1 MKKFIVL
8 LCLTCLYLTF
18 FFVRNA
24 LCDQSNQTYEEA
36 KVISVSKEPNK
47 DNPNLEILQTK
58 IKLITGTYKDRE
70 FTTEYIHQIGSPYDL
85 KLSPDEK
92 VIVYQQIRPNN
103 EPTFFISDIARY
115 NKYPWLL
122 LIFFILI
129 FIASGLRGIYMM
141 LGLFG
146 FMFLIWLWLIPALIT
161 NLNILVVTIAVL
173 SIGVVIQTILICGFS
188 QKSLSAIIGTVSG
201 IIVASVFSY
210 YLNSFL
216 NITGMISEEGLFLKN
231 ISLNINFTSL
241 LSSAMIIGSSGAA
254 IKLSTGIASTA
265 EQYKM
270 LFPTSNWKEI
280 FNSSFQSGR
289 ESLPEL
295 LQTLYLAY
303 IGCYLPLILL
313 VSIQGPTLSW
323 FRVFSLE
330 VVATEIAR
338 SFIAIIVLFI
348 TLPVTSFLI
357 SRFLSSNFVLNLFL
371 KIIGKILVLK
381 R

>member
-1 MKKFIVL
+1 MKKIIVL
-8 LCLTCLYLTF
+8 LCLTCIYLTF
-18 FFVRNA
+18 FLVSNA
-24 LCDQSNQTYEEA
+24 FCYQPTQTYEEA
-36 KVISVSKEPNK
+36 RIVSVSKEPNK

-58 IKLITGTYKDRE
+58 IKLITGIFKDKE
-70 FTTEYIHQIGSPYDL
+70 FATEYVHQVGSPYDL
-85 KLSPDEK
+85 KLSSNER
-92 VIVYQQIRPNN
+92 VIVYQQIGSDN

-141 LGLFG
+141 IGLFG
-146 FMFLIWLWLIPALIT
+146 FMFLIWLWLIPAVIT
-161 NLNILVVTIAVL
+161 NLNILVVTIGVL
-173 SIGVVIQTILICGFS
+173 FIGVVIQTILICGFS
-188 QKSLSAIIGTVSG
+188 QKSLSVIIGTISG
-201 IIVASVFSY
+201 ILVASVFSY

-231 ISLNINFTSL
+231 ISLNINFTNL

-270 LFPTSNWKEI
+270 LFPTSNWREI
-280 FNSSFQSGR
+280 FSSSFQSGR

-338 SFIAIIVLFI
+338 SFIAIIVLFV

-371 KIIGKILVLK
+371 KILGKILVLK